1 MSSYKEDKD
10 KSSKSKRKKVTVS
23 KFIAKKTKG
32 KKIAVLTA
40 YDYYT
45 ARYLDR
51 AGVDS
56 LLVGDSVS
64 MVHYGEDSTLP
75 VTMEVMLAH
84 TKAVSD
90 ATEFALVIGD
100 MPFMSYQ
107 PSLEVAVANAGRFLK
122 EGKAEAVKL
131 EGGIEMTDT
140 VKRIV
145 ECGIPVMG
153 HIGLTPQS
161 IHRFGGAKVQGR
173 KEKSIQY
180 LLESAQALEEA
191 GAFSMVL
198 ELVQKD
204 TAEQITN
211 SVHIPTIGIGAGV
224 NCDGQVLVINDI
236 LGLYEDFKP
245 KFVRQ
250 YVNLAPSIEKAAAEF
265 IADVKSG
272 AYPSDD
278 ESF

>member
-1 MSSYKEDKD
+1 MSSYKDNKE
-10 KSSKSKRKKVTVS
+10 KSDRKKITVS
-23 KFIAKKTKG
+23 KFIAKKPKG
-32 KKIAVLTA
+32 EKIAVLTA

-45 ARYLDR
+45 ARFLDR

-64 MVHYGEDSTLP
+64 MVQYGQDSTLP
-75 VTMEVMLAH
+75 VTMEIMLAH
-84 TKAVSD
+84 TKAVAD
-90 ATEFALVIGD
+90 GTEYALVIGD

-107 PSLEVAVANAGRFLK
+107 PSVEIAVANAGRFLK

-131 EGGIEMTDT
+131 EGGIEMAAT

-173 KEKSIQY
+173 KEKSIAY

-204 TAEQITN
+204 TAPKITKAVN
-211 SVHIPTIGIGAGV
+211 IPTIGIGAGI

-250 YVNLAPSIEKAAAEF
+250 YADLAPTIEKAASEF